1 MFAKKFYERP
11 LILGIVIAA
20 ITHSIA
26 ILIRELSPVPVLSP
40 IIDAIA
46 FNGSWVY
53 LISITLSLLINGNQV
68 KQFFVCIPE
77 RVSSKTIEGQKLVL
91 GYESLAL
98 FILLFVFPATTYFYS
113 KVYDYFNIQN
123 PGAHRFIDYM
133 PFTDLMNRAMTSFP
147 FFITLFVLVSLLCV
161 IMPHTYLSYKYAKKS
176 VAPLRSSITFSILLS
191 LGITSLIIG
200 LLALSISPW
209 MIIILF
215 FAGPVIFFSY
225 VSVNIMM
232 LRYHNRFIECA

>member
-11 LILGIVIAA
+11 LILGIVVAA
-20 ITHSIA
+20 IIHSIA
-26 ILIRELSPVPVLSP
+26 ILIRELSPAPVLSP
-40 IIDAIA
+40 IIDMIA

-53 LISITLSLLINGNQV
+53 LIAITLSLIANGKQV

-91 GYESLAL
+91 GYEYLAL
-98 FILLFVFPATTYFYS
+98 FVLLFIFPGTTYFYS

-133 PFTDLMNRAMTSFP
+133 PFADLMNRAMTSFP

-176 VAPLRSSITFSILLS
+176 VAPLRSAITFSIILS
-191 LGITSLIIG
+191 LGISSLIIG

-209 MIIILF
+209 MIIVLF

-232 LRYHNRFIECA
+232 LRYHNRFIECD